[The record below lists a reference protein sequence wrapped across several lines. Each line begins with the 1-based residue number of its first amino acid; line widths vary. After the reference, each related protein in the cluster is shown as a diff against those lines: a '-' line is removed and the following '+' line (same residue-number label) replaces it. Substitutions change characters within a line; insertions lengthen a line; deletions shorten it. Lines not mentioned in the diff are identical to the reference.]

1 MSRDESAGA
10 QRQCAR
16 CDQARSC
23 WILDTLE
30 GHDGLRGAPKHIEVV
45 DLNLI
50 GERYIRIFTYCGG
63 YRVTMSCLFI
73 DLPKEGT

>member
-1 MSRDESAGA
+1 M
-10 QRQCAR
+10 
-16 CDQARSC
+16 
-23 WILDTLE
+23 
-30 GHDGLRGAPKHIEVV
+30 IE
-45 DLNLI
+45 LNLI